1 MTITIAPDE
10 RLSILASGIHNALAG
25 MYEGAA
31 FEFVLVVAMPA
42 DKNEVNLR
50 TVTGIQNADHLRTI
64 AFHLNAMADAQAEPS
79 ALDLF
84 DDADVKG
91 HA

>member
-10 RLSILASGIHNALAG
+10 RLSLLANGIHNALAG
-25 MYEGAA
+25 MYKDAS
-31 FEFVLVVAMPA
+31 FEFVLVVAMPV
-42 DKNEVNLR
+42 DNGEVNLR
-50 TVTGIQNADHLRTI
+50 TVTGIQSADHLRTI
-64 AFHLNAMADAQAEPS
+64 AIHLNAMADAQGGFS

-84 DDADVKG
+84 DDEDIKG

>member
-10 RLSILASGIHNALAG
+10 RLSHLASGIHNALAAL
-25 MYEGAA
+25 YKGAP
-31 FEFVLVVAMPA
+31 FEFVLVVAIPSGK
-42 DKNEVNLR
+42 DEVNLR
-50 TVTGIQNADHLRTI
+50 TVTGIQSVDNLRTI
-64 AFHLNAMADAQAEPS
+64 AFHLNAMADAQADPS

-84 DDADVKG
+84 DDEDVKG